1 MRKRVRS
8 GHLKTAED
16 MSMPVAMHLPGFSVE
31 DLTSLS
37 LKPLACTFVEYAAL
51 AADAAASQTKEM
63 QRGIEAA
70 EKRATDAERGVEAA
84 EKRAKAAEKRA
95 TDAERG
101 VEAAEQRIN
110 SLQQKQL
117 EMQKLFDAVADSN
130 ARGLALAKQCRVE
143 QARYKQVEEKYTE
156 LSTRHEKAMKRQQQA
171 EVEYTELSTR
181 HEKAQDDQSQAAE
194 KIASALASL
203 QKLHN

>member
-1 MRKRVRS
+1 MRKRLHS

-37 LKPLACTFVEYAAL
+37 LKPQPCTFAEYAAL

-63 QRGIEAA
+63 QRG
-70 EKRATDAERGVEAA
+70 VEAV

-117 EMQKLFDAVADSN
+117 KMQKLFDAVADSN